1 LLLLHPDFWQEVQ
14 EHVCQQAPNSKAE
27 QDSQSPGATCKH
39 KKQNVKS
46 DPRLG
51 SKAPHFMF

>member
-1 LLLLHPDFWQEVQ
+1 MLLLPDFWQEMQ
-14 EHVCQQAPNSKAE
+14 EHVCQQASNSKAE